1 MWVAGYWMKYGFKP
15 EEILSLS
22 PGELAVY
29 QAIAEL
35 NREQARQDMKETFL
49 EAFTDILKCIS
60 GK

>member
-1 MWVAGYWMKYGFKP
+1 MKYGFKP

>member
-1 MWVAGYWMKYGFKP
+1 MKYGFKSD
-15 EEILSLS
+15 EILSLP

-49 EAFTDILKCIS
+49 EAFAEILKSIS